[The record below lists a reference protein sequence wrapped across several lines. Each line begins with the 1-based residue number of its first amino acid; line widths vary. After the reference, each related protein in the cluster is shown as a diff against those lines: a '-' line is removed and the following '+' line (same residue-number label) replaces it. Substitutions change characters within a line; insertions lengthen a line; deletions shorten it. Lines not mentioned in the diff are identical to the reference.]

1 MAIAKLRAFEIINS
15 DVNKKQ
21 SDLGEKL
28 RVKLQTSIEVNERRM
43 LLNAE
48 DPQKE
53 EDLISD
59 FAKNSSTGDPIFCT
73 MLRVALGNNVQ
84 HIDGTLFSKKH
95 FTIADLNSSV
105 VNAEAIYKNHYYF
118 SVNNNFLITNMP
130 GNLTI
135 TRLQTYLN
143 WLLNDLYEVNP
154 LVAEDA
160 MPELSNIKDITVRD
174 PVTGGD
180 ITPNAA
186 KPTFGK
192 TFNIGKVALDLVK
205 GALNDTKDISD
216 HQLEQMISAKL
227 VIEFKK
233 PKKDDDEQIRRAFG
247 ALLKPVADLDN
258 FEFLTRNNKKIIKGK
273 KILRTKEVTIETT
286 DTNLFNEAQLSQE
299 MNRFI
304 RELENERKKAT
315 A

>member
-15 DVNKKQ
+15 DINKKQ
-21 SDLGEKL
+21 SDLGDKL
-28 RVKLQTSIEVNERRM
+28 RLKLQTSTAVNDRRM

-59 FAKNSSTGDPIFCT
+59 FAKNSEEGDPFFCT

-84 HIDGTLFSKKH
+84 HIDNTLFSKKN
-95 FTIADLNSSV
+95 FTISDLNSSV

-154 LVAEDA
+154 LVAQDA
-160 MPELSNIKDITVRD
+160 MPELSNIKDIIVRD
-174 PVTGGD
+174 PVTGSSVATNSG
-180 ITPNAA
+180 
-186 KPTFGK
+186 KSSFGK
-192 TFNIGKVALDLVK
+192 TFNIGKAALGLVRE
-205 GALNDTKDISD
+205 ALTDAKDISD

-233 PKKDDDEQIRRAFG
+233 PKKDDDEQIKRAFG
-247 ALLKPVADLDN
+247 ALLKPVSDLDN
-258 FEFLTRNNKKIIKGK
+258 FEFMTRNNKKIIKGK
-273 KILRTKEVTIETT
+273 KLLRVKDVTIETT
-286 DTNLFNEAQLSQE
+286 DTHLLNEAQLSQE

-304 RELENERKKAT
+304 RELENERKQASG
-315 A
+315 

>member
-1 MAIAKLRAFEIINS
+1 MTIVKLRAFEIINS
-15 DVNKKQ
+15 DIKKKQ
-21 SDLGEKL
+21 SDIGDKL
-28 RVKLQTSIEVNERRM
+28 RVKLQNSAAVHDRRM

-59 FAKNSSTGDPIFCT
+59 FAKNSSTGDPVFCT

-84 HIDGTLFSKKH
+84 HIDNTLFSKKN
-95 FTIADLNSSV
+95 FTISELNSNV

-118 SVNNNFLITNMP
+118 AVNNNFLITNMP

-143 WLLNDLYEVNP
+143 WLLNELYEVNP
-154 LVAEDA
+154 LIAEDA
-160 MPELSNIKDITVRD
+160 MPELSNIKDIIVKD
-174 PVTGGD
+174 PVAGNS
-180 ITPNAA
+180 ITPVAG

-192 TFNIGKVALDLVK
+192 SFNIGKAALDLVRH
-205 GALNDTKDISD
+205 ALTDAKDISD

-233 PKKDDDEQIRRAFG
+233 PKKDDDEQMRKAFG
-247 ALLKPVADLDN
+247 ALLKPVSDLDN
-258 FEFLTRNNKKIIKGK
+258 FEFMTRNNKKIIKGK
-273 KILRTKEVTIETT
+273 KILRVKDVTIETT
-286 DTNLFNEAQLSQE
+286 DSKLLNEAQLSQE
-299 MNRFI
+299 MNKLI
-304 RELENERKKAT
+304 RELENERQKAT
-315 A
+315 G